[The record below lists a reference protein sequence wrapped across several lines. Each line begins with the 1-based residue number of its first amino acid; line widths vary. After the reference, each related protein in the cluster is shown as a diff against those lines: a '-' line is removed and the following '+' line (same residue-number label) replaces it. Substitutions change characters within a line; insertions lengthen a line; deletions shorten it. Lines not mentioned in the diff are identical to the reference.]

1 MFTSKTGNT
10 ESGGQKVIYEIK
22 LHRSVLALLWAF
34 AVGFALHAVSPTPVV
49 RDALAEL
56 SSNPTITLILQEGVY
71 GGLDIDD

>member
-1 MFTSKTGNT
+1 MFTSKTSNT
-10 ESGGQKVIYEIK
+10 ESGGQKVTHEIK

-56 SSNPTITLILQEGVY
+56 SSNPTIRLVLSEGY
-71 GGLDIDD
+71 PNLDIDD